1 MKNQDQRMRI
11 NKMRN
16 KYFTKQDVFEI
27 LEIILLAAFS
37 VGMIY
42 MLTVIFWSYQ

>member
-1 MKNQDQRMRI
+1 MKNQDQMRRI
-11 NKMRN
+11 NMRN

>member
-1 MKNQDQRMRI
+1 
-11 NKMRN
+11 MRN

-37 VGMIY
+37 VTMIY
-42 MLTVIFWSYQ
+42 FLTIIFWSYQ

>member
-1 MKNQDQRMRI
+1 
-11 NKMRN
+11 MRN

>member
-1 MKNQDQRMRI
+1 MKNQGRMRRI
-11 NKMRN
+11 DMRN

-37 VGMIY
+37 ITMIY
-42 MLTVIFWSYQ
+42 FLTIIFWSYQ